1 MRSVFA
7 VLAPAAG
14 SLAGFT
20 WFVAKM
26 IIAMILFC
34 AFGILGS
41 IFLVVVMR
49 GLGVT
54 PFVSDIVYGLFLVV
68 WFVSM
73 FLLFRWIGIWKTHWA
88 KPKHTYRPGV
98 GLYSAAAPVMRS
110 PVQSPWIY
118 AKTIVALVAWAMSV
132 GLLWFAFDW
141 LCQSTGLEGVA
152 ADAVSGLLGALWWA
166 AAVMLGLGL
175 RCWVVGETWRE
186 FTSGPPAYRR
196 PDLAPEAE

>member
-1 MRSVFA
+1 M
-7 VLAPAAG
+7 APAAR
-14 SLAGFT
+14 FT
-20 WFVAKM
+20 AKFIW
-26 IIAMILFC
+26 IIAKVVISLIALFVL
-34 AFGILGS
+34 GILLS
-41 IFLVVVMR
+41 ILIEPLAEAISPEEHR
-49 GLGVT
+49 
-54 PFVSDIVYGLFLVV
+54 SDISLGLFAAAFFAL
-68 WFVSM
+68 M
-73 FLLFRWIGIWKTHWA
+73 FLLFRWIGIWKTDWA

-186 FTSGPPAYRR
+186 ITSGPPAYRR
-196 PDLAPEAE
+196 PDLAPEAEKN